1 MTTKPITTLPYD
13 PMQSPRRPEVPR
25 LAEQLK
31 RQNPG
36 WSAMRCLSEAKLIV
50 TSKPQKA

>member
-1 MTTKPITTLPYD
+1 MTTITRKPQPLI
-13 PMQSPRRPEVPR
+13 RRPEVAR

-31 RQNPG
+31 RQNPS
-36 WSAMRCLSEAKLIV
+36 WSEEKCRIQAKLIV

>member
-1 MTTKPITTLPYD
+1 MPLISRKPQPLI
-13 PMQSPRRPEVPR
+13 RRPEVAR

-31 RQNPG
+31 RQNPS
-36 WSAMRCLSEAKLIV
+36 WSEEECRIQAKLIV